1 MKAIRSRIFAFLMI
15 GVVLTFNTG
24 MGLVEHTCLMNGKK
38 AMATERRAGCCAKK
52 STAAATGQH
61 ESATLQADD
70 CCEVETHYIQVDF
83 VSLQEKFSK
92 LFANLYFIVA
102 EKLVDV
108 FNALLNK
115 SETACSYTNS
125 SPPLAGRT
133 LLANYCTLIV

>member
-24 MGLVEHTCLMNGKK
+24 MGLVEHTCLMSGKK
-38 AMATERRAGCCAKK
+38 TISDKHRKGCCSKK
-52 STAAATGQH
+52 PVRTPAEQEEEATIK
-61 ESATLQADD
+61 ADN
-70 CCEVETHYIQVDF
+70 CCEVDTHYIQVDF

-92 LFANLYFIVA
+92 LFANLYFIIA

-108 FNALLNK
+108 FNALLEK

-133 LLANYCTLIV
+133 LLAKHCTLIV